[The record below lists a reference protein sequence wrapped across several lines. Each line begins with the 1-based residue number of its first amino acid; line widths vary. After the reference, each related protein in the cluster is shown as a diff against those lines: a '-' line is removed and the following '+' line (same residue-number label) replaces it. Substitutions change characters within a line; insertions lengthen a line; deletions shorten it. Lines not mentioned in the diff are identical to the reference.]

1 MRVMLSFRPSTPLRA
16 ALETAP
22 QTAQQAL
29 PAGFVLDTD
38 YEPRQY
44 HAAGHRA
51 RRDPFPSPRRGR
63 SRQATTR

>member
-1 MRVMLSFRPSTPLRA
+1 MRVMLRSVRHDPCG

-38 YEPRQY
+38 YEPAAIPI
-44 HAAGHRA
+44 AAGHRA
-51 RRDPFPSPRRGR
+51 RRGPVSPSRAA
-63 SRQATTR
+63 SFATATTR